1 MALLQSEL
9 LRLKAELGF
18 NVLSVGA
25 EPYISIVAL
34 FDQVIGPYMTAGA
47 TTTSSTTVTAQ
58 DSPAPVTLTLASG
71 AGFSEWNRVVVDVD
85 GRQEIA
91 TARLVS
97 GATVTLD
104 LKRAHTG
111 TYPVTVEG
119 GESIVREYLARI
131 AEVKSQ
137 MAGTFGEGQL
147 KKVDEIEFY
156 QSGGGASTLF
166 VNLGQQLSW
175 WRDELASILGIRSGW
190 QQKRAGGQRLAV
202 Y

>member
-9 LRLKAELGF
+9 IRLKAELGF

-47 TTTSSTTVTAQ
+47 TTTSSTIVAAQ
-58 DSPAPVTLTLASG
+58 DSPTPVTLTLASST
-71 AGFSEWNRVVVDVD
+71 GFTEWNRVVVDVD

-97 GATVTLD
+97 GAAVTLD

-131 AEVKSQ
+131 ASVKDQ
-137 MAGTFGEGQL
+137 MASTFGEGQL

-166 VNLGQQLSW
+166 GNLGTQLSW

>member
-9 LRLKAELGF
+9 IRLKAELGF
-18 NVLSVGA
+18 NVLAVGA

-34 FDQVIGPYMTAGA
+34 FDQVIAPYMTAGA
-47 TTTSSTTVTAQ
+47 ATTSSTSVSAQ
-58 DSPAPVTLTLASG
+58 ESLTPVTLTLADST
-71 AGFSEWNRVVVDVD
+71 GFSEWCRVVVDVD
-85 GRQEIA
+85 ARQEIA
-91 TARLVS
+91 TARAIT

-104 LKRAHTG
+104 LRRAHTG

-131 AEVKSQ
+131 REVKAE

-147 KKVDEIEFY
+147 KQVDEISFY
-156 QSGGGASTLF
+156 QSGVNTLF
-166 VNLGQQLSW
+166 GNLGGQLAW

-190 QQKRAGGQRLAV
+190 QQKRAGGQRIAV